1 MVKKMRF
8 SGCSDTLFEM
18 AIPGDFFR
26 YYFHTLK
33 QSLTSPKYVYQTS
46 LPESENFRDI
56 TYFHG
61 YPTFSVILPVFN
73 PDITLLNQA
82 VNSVKNQIYPHWELW
97 IIDDGSTGSEIS
109 TFLQNLNNP
118 KIHVRSVRENR
129 GVSAASNEGIFSS
142 SGEYITFLDHDDE
155 LTPDALYEAAV
166 AIHTKN
172 PDILYSD
179 EDIIRNNHEYMYA
192 HYKPDFSPDLLLSHN
207 YITHLLVIRRSLLIE
222 SGGFRSEYDGAQDYD
237 LILRLTD
244 TPKIIC
250 HIRKVLYHWRFLPG
264 SQSHLQASRKRCSL
278 AGFRCLED
286 TLRRRSIEG
295 HVENT
300 ALDNHFRVVRDIQG
314 TPLISLILIGNKN
327 RNLIEKC
334 ISCFLNVSGY
344 RNFELIIFPQG
355 CSPRDIAFLKERY
368 SHRSHPEIRIMDTIT
383 GSSFPTL
390 LNSAGKSAT
399 GDYILFTSPISP
411 QPYWIDALL
420 EHAQRNDVGA
430 VGGKVLYPN
439 HTILH
444 AGHVLGIHGLIG
456 LSHHGFP
463 ERSGGYFHRI
473 NVIQNVI
480 SVPPIPM
487 MVKKSRYRE
496 LGGMDEQHYVSSLC
510 GADFCIRLHEMG
522 YLNVY
527 TPFCHAVSA
536 VKSRSLLSGSVR
548 NGSEIEFFRRRF
560 KHLLESGDPFYNRN
574 LTLEHE
580 DFGYADETCGEVYG
594 MTARHP
600 ETGLWSYWVS

>member
-1 MVKKMRF
+1 M
-8 SGCSDTLFEM
+8 T
-18 AIPGDFFR
+18 IPGDFFR
-26 YYFHTLK
+26 FYFHSLK
-33 QSLTSPKYVYQTS
+33 KSLFSPKYTYQMS
-46 LPESENFRDI
+46 LHESENLRDI
-56 TYFHG
+56 YYFYD
-61 YPTFSVILPVFN
+61 YPTFSVILPVYN
-73 PDITLLNQA
+73 PDITLLKQA
-82 VNSVKNQIYPHWELW
+82 VNSVKNQIYPNWELW
-97 IIDDGSTGSEIS
+97 IINDGSTSSELS
-109 TFLQNLNNP
+109 TYFLNLNNP
-118 KIHVRSVRENR
+118 KIHIRSLRENC

-166 AIHTKN
+166 AIHTKD

-207 YITHLLVIRRSLLIE
+207 YITHLLVVKRSLLIE

-250 HIRKVLYHWRFLPG
+250 HIRKVLYHWRFLPD
-264 SQSHLQASRKRCSL
+264 SQSHLQASRKRCSQ

-295 HVENT
+295 HLENT
-300 ALDNHFRVVRDIQG
+300 ALDNHFRVVRDIHG

-327 RNLIEKC
+327 RKILEKC
-334 ISCFLNVSGY
+334 ISCFLNVSEY
-344 RNFELIIFPQG
+344 QNFELILFPQE
-355 CSPRDIAFLKERY
+355 CSQRDIALLKERY
-368 SHRSHPEIRIMDTIT
+368 SHHPHPEIRIMDKIT
-383 GSSFPTL
+383 NASFPAL
-390 LNSAGKSAT
+390 LNSAEESSN

-463 ERSGGYFHRI
+463 ERSGGYFHRL
-473 NVIQNVI
+473 NLIQDVI
-480 SVPPIPM
+480 SVSPILM

-496 LGGMDEQHYVSSLC
+496 LGGMDEQHYISSLC
-510 GADFCIRLHEMG
+510 GADFCLRLYERG

-536 VKSRSLLSGSVR
+536 VKKVDLLPGYEKT
-548 NGSEIEFFRRRF
+548 GPEIEFFKGKFQR
-560 KHLLESGDPFYNRN
+560 LLESGDPFYNRN

-580 DFGYADETCGEVYG
+580 DFRYADVTYGDVYG
-594 MTARHP
+594 MTARHS
-600 ETGLWSYWVS
+600 ETGFWNYRVS